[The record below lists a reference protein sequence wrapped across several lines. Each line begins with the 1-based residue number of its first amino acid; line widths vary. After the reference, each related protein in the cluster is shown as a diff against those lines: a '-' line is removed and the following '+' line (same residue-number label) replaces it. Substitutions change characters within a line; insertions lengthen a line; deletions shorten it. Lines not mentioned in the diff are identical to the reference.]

1 MPDIKEKFENAVKLT
16 KSREFFQAADLY
28 NEILEETPE
37 NIEALNNLGKVYIDM
52 NDFYEAINCYKQSIT
67 RDFDNYDSWF
77 YLAYALNENKQVDEA
92 IIAYQRALFLNPKS
106 ASSYR
111 NLGNIYY
118 TNKNEPSEAVK
129 YYEKLLELEPGN
141 LSAKGALGAAYLKIK
156 NFEKGW
162 EYFESRPNKDIVISI
177 RGLLPNSPTTT
188 KPVWNG
194 EDITDKTLYVYYEGG
209 FGDTI
214 MYSRFLPLVKKKCK
228 ELLFRP
234 QVGSIELFQ
243 ENPLGAKVLDTSQPE
258 ETLKFDYHIPIM
270 SLPYLLKL
278 NKEKDFPA
286 KQGFL
291 KVNEKKVENY
301 KKYFKT
307 DKLKVGIKWHGTTV
321 IETKRVIPI
330 EVFYK
335 ILELKDVQFYSLQKD
350 EGSEQLE
357 KAKQF
362 DIIDLSSTFN
372 DFSDTAAAI
381 ENLDLV
387 ICNDTSV
394 AHLAGALGKPCWM
407 MVPFI
412 QDWRWSIDLSYC
424 MWYDSIKIFHQ
435 SENRNWYDVIDAV
448 CEQLQQKIN

>member
-1 MPDIKEKFENAVKLT
+1 MPDIEEKIKNAT
-16 KSREFFQAADLY
+16 EFAQSRKFTQAEDLY
-28 NEILEETPE
+28 KEILEELPDNLE
-37 NIEALNNLGKVYIDM
+37 VLSGLGKVYIDSEK
-52 NDFYEAINCYKQSIT
+52 FYDAINCYKEAIKL
-67 RDFDNYDSWF
+67 DFDNYDSWF
-77 YLAYALNENKQVDEA
+77 YLAYALNGNQQTDDA
-92 IIAYQRALFLNPKS
+92 IIAYQRALMLNPAS
-106 ASSYR
+106 ASVCR

-118 TNKNEPSEAVK
+118 TFKNEPIEAVK
-129 YYEKLLELEPGN
+129 YYEKLLELEPDN
-141 LSAKGALGAAYLKIK
+141 LQAKGALGAAYLKTK

-162 EYFESRPNKDIVISI
+162 EYFENRPNKSIVISI
-177 RGLLPNSPTTT
+177 RNLLPNSPTKT

-194 EDITDKTLYVYYEGG
+194 EDLKDKTLYVYYEGG

-214 MYSRFLPLVKKKCK
+214 MYARYFPLLKEKCK

-234 QVGSIELFQ
+234 MVGCIELFK
-243 ENPLGAKVLDTSQPE
+243 ENQNLLGAKILDTTQSE
-258 ETLKFDYHIPIM
+258 EGLEFDYHIPIM
-270 SLPYLLKL
+270 SLPYLLKHTS
-278 NKEKDFPA
+278 EKDIPA

-291 KVNEKKVENY
+291 KANPDTVENY

-307 DKLKVGIKWHGTTV
+307 DKLKVGIKWQGTTL
-321 IETKRVIPI
+321 IETKRTIPL

-335 ILELKDVQFYSLQKD
+335 ILYLKDVQYYSLQRD
-350 EGSEQLE
+350 EGHEQLE
-357 KAKQF
+357 DAKKF
-362 DIIDLSSTFN
+362 DIVDLGSTFN

-412 QDWRWSIDLSYC
+412 QDWRWSEDLSYC

-435 SENRNWYDVIDAV
+435 NSNRDWYDVIDV
-448 CEQLQQKIN
+448 ICSELQKK